1 MSLTHALLIMV
12 AGMAAGA
19 INTVVGSGT
28 LVTFPTL
35 LALGYPAVAANVSNT
50 LGLVAGGLSG
60 SWGYRKEVSQS
71 RDQLRRLAPMSLMGG
86 VVGALLLIWL
96 PASAFKAIVPVL
108 ILIGILLV
116 LTGPALQR
124 RTAARALAQT
134 TDTAATSHGDHSPSE
149 HSSTTRQVLLSVGVF
164 GAGMYGGYF
173 GAAQGVL
180 LMGLLSALL
189 SAPLQ
194 RLNGIKNV
202 LGTVVNGVAAVT
214 FLVVALHQVRWEV
227 AALIAVGSLIGGVIG
242 AKVGRRLP
250 PWALRGFIV
259 LIGVIAI
266 VQLLR

>member
-1 MSLTHALLIMV
+1 ML
-12 AGMAAGA
+12 AGMAAGG

-71 RDQLRRLAPMSLMGG
+71 RDQLRRLAPMSLVGA

-96 PASAFKAIVPVL
+96 PASAFKAIVPIL

-124 RTAARALAQT
+124 RASARASAEP
-134 TDTAATSHGDHSPSE
+134 TAMEPAAAVSGNGPATSEHPSA
-149 HSSTTRQVLLSVGVF
+149 TRQVLLAVGVF

-214 FLVVALHQVRWEV
+214 FLVVAIHQVRWEV